1 MDLVR
6 KMKRKKILLIGGT
19 KRAVNTLT
27 NLLNRT
33 DVEYVHAIFMRGY
46 VDEHEYSDQLSSIA
60 ASHCLSYQVEDRI
73 SPETGVIVK
82 AMNCDAIVG
91 IGVWRSL
98 LPGEF
103 LNSARHG
110 FLGLHG
116 TPLPRYRGF
125 AGIYW
130 QIINGEDAI
139 ILRGIRLGLG
149 IDDGPIICD
158 SRGNSIECFVDLK
171 NELHL
176 DELLDEYEARH
187 IQLINKIVDLIRDDE
202 ITFRDQDHMLAT
214 YACQRGPEDG
224 EINWNDS
231 TRNIFNFIR
240 GQSKPLHGAYTFFQG
255 KKVFLWRVKPRED
268 FSNYEGRIYG
278 KVVHRDAT
286 TGSVVILT
294 RDSGIEI
301 VEAELIGRNTT
312 EFQRPIAIFSTIRAR
327 CTSAIEAFISRRVNN
342 Q

>member
-1 MDLVR
+1 MAIAH
-6 KMKRKKILLIGGT
+6 KRKRILLIGGT

-46 VDEHEYSDQLSSIA
+46 VEEHEYSDQLSAIA

-73 SPETGVIVK
+73 SPETEIMIK
-82 AMNCDAIVG
+82 AMHCDAIVG

-98 LPGEF
+98 LPAEF

-139 ILRGIRLGLG
+139 VLRGIRLGPG

-158 SRGNSIECFVDLK
+158 NRGNSIEGFVDLK
-171 NELHL
+171 NEFHL
-176 DELLDEYEARH
+176 NDLLDEYEASH

-202 ITFRDQDHMLAT
+202 ITFREQDHMLAT
-214 YACQRGPEDG
+214 YACHRGPEDG
-224 EINWNDS
+224 EVNWNDS

-240 GQSKPLHGAYTFFQG
+240 GQSKPLCGAYTFFQG
-255 KKVFLWRVKPRED
+255 KKVFLWKAKPRSD
-268 FSNYEGRIYG
+268 FSNYDGRICG
-278 KVVHRDAT
+278 KVVQRDAV
-286 TGSVVILT
+286 TGSVIILT

-301 VEAELIGRNTT
+301 IEAEFSEAKTS
-312 EFQRPIAIFSTIRAR
+312 EFQRPTSIFSTIRAR
-327 CTSAIEAFISRRVNN
+327 CTNAIEAFMYRAG